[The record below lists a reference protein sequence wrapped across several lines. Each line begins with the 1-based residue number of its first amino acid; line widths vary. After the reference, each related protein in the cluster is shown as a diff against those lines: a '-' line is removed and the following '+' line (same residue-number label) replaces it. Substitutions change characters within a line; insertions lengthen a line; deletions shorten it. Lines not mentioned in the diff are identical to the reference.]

1 VDAMTIAATSMYAD
15 IDRVAN
21 VGHNLTN
28 LATPGYRSVIETGAA
43 LRYAG
48 MQSANLSLMVA
59 SDVAASSIDT
69 KSAGVTTTGNATDL
83 AIEGDGFFALQSNA
97 GTLLTRRGDFKL
109 DRDGRLVT
117 STGEAV
123 LGQSGPITTTSGA
136 ITVEADGRVFDGTKQ
151 VDQLRVVKVMDPSSL
166 VMQGNGIFLA
176 KSEVL
181 DDATGF
187 RIRQGALEGS
197 NVNSATEMVKLIE
210 LVKHIE
216 ANQKVMQFQD
226 EILGKSLDKFAEL

>member
-1 VDAMTIAATSMYAD
+1 
-15 IDRVAN
+15 
-21 VGHNLTN
+21 L
-28 LATPGYRSVIETGAA
+28 
-43 LRYAG
+43 
-48 MQSANLSLMVA
+48 
-59 SDVAASSIDT
+59 
-69 KSAGVTTTGNATDL
+69 
-83 AIEGDGFFALQSNA
+83 
-97 GTLLTRRGDFKL
+97 
-109 DRDGRLVT
+109 
-117 STGEAV
+117 
-123 LGQSGPITTTSGA
+123 
-136 ITVEADGRVFDGTKQ
+136 
-151 VDQLRVVKVMDPSSL
+151 VKVLDPSSL